1 MTRRVLPAVALLLV
15 AAACGQA
22 RATDQTAAG
31 QASVTTTNTISVT
44 SPILSEDLVVT
55 AAKITR
61 AINRLPLKADSIL
74 TAYSYT
80 PETFE
85 HLLHAIAADSAK
97 SASYAAEMR

>member
-1 MTRRVLPAVALLLV
+1 MTRRLLPAVALLLV

-22 RATDQTAAG
+22 RATDQTAG
-31 QASVTTTNTISVT
+31 QTADATANTISVT

-74 TAYSYT
+74 TSYSYT